1 MQNLL
6 QKMRSKILKVH
17 QLTLCVPPLC
27 DTLNMRVGKTL
38 SCMHALFTHNTYL
51 LSCLAFFLRG
61 GGEYVDRPILFER
74 YVFLCTIY
82 TDSRDSSDEGEEEE
96 EEGGEGG
103 DTGRTQPKEE
113 DEAMEVE
120 AEKASE
126 QQGIQ

>member
-1 MQNLL
+1 M
-6 QKMRSKILKVH
+6 
-17 QLTLCVPPLC
+17 
-27 DTLNMRVGKTL
+27 
-38 SCMHALFTHNTYL
+38 
-51 LSCLAFFLRG
+51 
-61 GGEYVDRPILFER
+61 EYVNRPILFER
-74 YVFLCTIY
+74 YVLIY

-103 DTGRTQPKEE
+103 DAGKTHPREE

>member
-1 MQNLL
+1 MPCIFLVHCLL
-6 QKMRSKILKVH
+6 IICIVYH
-17 QLTLCVPPLC
+17 
-27 DTLNMRVGKTL
+27 
-38 SCMHALFTHNTYL
+38 FF
-51 LSCLAFFLRG
+51 CLFLRG
-61 GGEYVDRPILFER
+61 GGEYVNRLILFER
-74 YVFLCTIY
+74 YVLIY

-103 DTGRTQPKEE
+103 DAGKTQPEE

>member
-1 MQNLL
+1 MF
-6 QKMRSKILKVH
+6 SI
-17 QLTLCVPPLC
+17 
-27 DTLNMRVGKTL
+27 
-38 SCMHALFTHNTYL
+38 
-51 LSCLAFFLRG
+51 FFKGR
-61 GGEYVDRPILFER
+61 GEYVDRPILFES

-103 DTGRTQPKEE
+103 DAGRTQPKEE